1 MSSLWVLGALKDTTV
16 PDDCSLERSSILC
29 SNLLK
34 LIDNLESFKDLAE
47 YDVVTIEMRSW
58 LEGDE
63 EL

>member
-16 PDDCSLERSSILC
+16 PDDCSLEWSSILC

>member
-1 MSSLWVLGALKDTTV
+1 MSSLWMLVALKDSTV
-16 PDDCSLERSSILC
+16 PDDCSLEWSSILC

-47 YDVVTIEMRSW
+47 YDVVTIEMWCW
-58 LEGDE
+58 LKGDE

>member
-1 MSSLWVLGALKDTTV
+1 MSSLWVLVALKDTAV
-16 PDDCSLERSSILC
+16 PDDCSLVWSSILC

-47 YDVVTIEMRSW
+47 YDVVTIEMWSW
-58 LEGDE
+58 FKGDE

>member
-1 MSSLWVLGALKDTTV
+1 MSSLWVLRALKDTTV
-16 PDDCSLERSSILC
+16 PDDCSLEWSSILC

-47 YDVVTIEMRSW
+47 YDVVSIEMRSW